1 MALEDIF
8 TKSKEK
14 FYDKILDASMAFSY
28 SNDLMHVGLIGVI
41 PFLKGKYAAELLGN
55 KFPFFSEHSTVIGFA
70 AAGLAE
76 LLWQRFIE
84 PSSPYDHAYD
94 KFSDYKGILETA
106 LGASLAYFG
115 TRLIK

>member
-1 MALEDIF
+1 MAIDDIF
-8 TKSKEK
+8 TIGKEK
-14 FYDKILDASMAFSY
+14 FYDSILKGSMAFPY
-28 SNDLMHVGLIGVI
+28 SNDLMLVGLIGVV
-41 PFLKGKYAAELLGN
+41 PFLKGKYIAKLLGT
-55 KFPFFSEHSTVIGFA
+55 KFPFFSEHSTAIGFV
-70 AAGLAE
+70 AAGLVE

-84 PSSPYDHAYD
+84 PSSPYDHPYD

>member
-8 TKSKEK
+8 TRGKEK
-14 FYDKILDASMAFSY
+14 FYDAILKGSMAFPY
-28 SNDLMHVGLIGVI
+28 SNDLMHIGLIGVV
-41 PFLKGKYAAELLGN
+41 PFLKGKYAAELLGR
-55 KFPFFSEHSTVIGFA
+55 KFPFFSEHSTAIGFV
-70 AAGLAE
+70 AAGLVE

-84 PSSPYDHAYD
+84 PSSPYDHPYD

>member
-1 MALEDIF
+1 MAIEDILV
-8 TKSKEK
+8 KSKGK
-14 FYDKILDASMAFSY
+14 FYDVISNASMAFPY

-41 PFLKGKYAAELLGN
+41 PFLKGKYVAELLGI
-55 KFPFFSEHSTVIGFA
+55 KFPFLSEHSTAIGFA
-70 AAGLAE
+70 ATGLAE

-84 PSSPYDHAYD
+84 PSSPYDHPQD